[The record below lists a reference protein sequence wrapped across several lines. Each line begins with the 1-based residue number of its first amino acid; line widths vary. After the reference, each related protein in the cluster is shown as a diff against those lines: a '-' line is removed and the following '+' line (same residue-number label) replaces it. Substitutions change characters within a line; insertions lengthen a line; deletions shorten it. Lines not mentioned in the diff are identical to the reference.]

1 MPLTLS
7 IAVEDSW
14 RGSML
19 DTVRPVATLPLAADA
34 DVPGLLT
41 LACEYAVTL
50 ADGSAAVVRC
60 ARTAANRH
68 VLDIGQAGQ
77 PAVHVEADAPISALL
92 RLRDGRLYQFAMREE
107 T

>member
-1 MPLTLS
+1 
-7 IAVEDSW
+7 
-14 RGSML
+14 ML
-19 DTVRPVATLPLAADA
+19 DTVRPVATLPLVADA

-41 LACEYAVTL
+41 LASEYAVTL

-68 VLDIGQAGQ
+68 VLDVGQGGQ

-92 RLRDGRLYQFAMREE
+92 RLRMESSTSSPCARRPDASSGRRRR
-107 T
+107 